1 MKRYNIPK
9 STWSRFETDKKTEPE
24 PISEAFG
31 ISVES
36 PFGVPDV
43 ILKKLLGERLRISE
57 TRAWGA
63 VPAPEI
69 RIFDGLEGEFPNFS
83 DAIGTV
89 KTFALASRLRPELPL
104 RWPPLLLLGPPGLGK
119 TEFAFEL
126 CERLCVPFYQ
136 VPCSSNSGGSMA
148 LAGSDER
155 WSNGAPG
162 LILRTFLREK
172 TVNPVMILDEI
183 DKAPQMS
190 HQASSLHD
198 VLLSLLEERTSRAFV
213 DEYIGPELPFD
224 ASRVNWLAT
233 ANSVESIPEPLLSRF
248 RVFEIGPFP
257 ENRLPDLVSRILGKI
272 VEGLGLEGAVRFCVR
287 DEAIESLQGRTA
299 REIRQALE
307 GAVARRLVDFSTGS
321 GQTLVLRRQDFEIGR
336 RLETRGRIGF
346 KWRKEL
352 IR

>member
-1 MKRYNIPK
+1 MKKYNILK
-9 STWSRFETDKKTEPE
+9 STKSRFLTNEDPEPE
-24 PISEAFG
+24 PSPEAFG

-272 VEGLGLEGAVRFCVR
+272 VEGLGLEGAVNFCVR
-287 DEAIESLQGRTA
+287 DEAIESLRNRTA

-321 GQTLVLRRQDFEIGR
+321 GQTLVLRKKDFEVGQQAR
-336 RLETRGRIGF
+336 SKRRIGYN
-346 KWRKEL
+346 R
-352 IR
+352 

>member
-1 MKRYNIPK
+1 MKKYNILK
-9 STWSRFETDKKTEPE
+9 STKSRFLTNEDPEPE
-24 PISEAFG
+24 PISETFG
-31 ISVES
+31 VSVES
-36 PFGVPDV
+36 PFGVPDP

-57 TRAWGA
+57 SRAWGA

-69 RIFDGLEGEFPNFS
+69 RIFDGLADDFPNFT
-83 DAIGTV
+83 DVIETV

-104 RWPPLLLLGPPGLGK
+104 RWPPILLLGSPGLGK
-119 TEFAFEL
+119 TEFVFEL

-162 LILRTFLREK
+162 LILKTFLREK

-198 VLLSLLEERTSRAFV
+198 VLLSLREERTSRAFV

-233 ANSVESIPEPLLSRF
+233 ANSLETLPEPLLSRF

-257 ENRLPDLVSRILGKI
+257 EARLPDLVARLLGKI
-272 VEGLGLEGAVRFCVR
+272 IEGLGLEGAVSFCIR
-287 DEAIESLQGRTA
+287 DDAIESLRGRTA

-307 GAVARRLVDFSTGS
+307 GAVAKRLVDFSTGS
-321 GQTLVLRRQDFEIGR
+321 GQTLVLRKQDFEVGR
-336 RLETRGRIGF
+336 RLGTGCRIGF
-346 KWRKEL
+346 KQS
-352 IR
+352 

>member
-1 MKRYNIPK
+1 MKKYNILK
-9 STWSRFETDKKTEPE
+9 STKSRFLTNEDPEPE
-24 PISEAFG
+24 PSPEAFG

-272 VEGLGLEGAVRFCVR
+272 VEGLGLEGAVRFCVL
-287 DEAIESLQGRTA
+287 DEAIESLHGRTA